1 MTNSDQAAVSII
13 GLKGQAFIIATSLLL
28 FFLCLAGLSMAFSK
42 TTNTHF
48 DFRMQYTAAYM
59 LRSGYG
65 RQLYDY
71 DKTMKFQNDMV
82 SPARQALP
90 FDHLAY
96 EALLYVPFSFFSYQT
111 AYLLFFGVNLA
122 ILTYSFLL
130 LKPYI
135 SKLGEIWPYLPL
147 AIFACFLPVT
157 MALIEG
163 QDSIIL
169 LSLMILIVINLGN
182 GKDSLAGIFLGLAC
196 FKFQYVVPIVLLFLL
211 WGRWR
216 FVAGVAI
223 SGSALLG
230 LSLWLTG
237 VGGFLSYV
245 HILTNISTQFS
256 SQNGIKLG
264 IRPELMPNLRGLAFA
279 IAGTHSRITNA
290 VTMILSAAVLIWAI
304 TRRPSFPL
312 ALTAALLVS
321 YHETISDASLLVL
334 PVALAA
340 VSTVKNKN
348 MTGRSLF
355 IATLCAL
362 IIVAPGPLMLAGV
375 RFYLLA
381 LPTLALFFLWDED
394 FKTTPVEV
402 QIDG

>member
-1 MTNSDQAAVSII
+1 VAPALPELRIQP
-13 GLKGQAFIIATSLLL
+13 FIIATSSLL
-28 FFLCLAGLSMAFSK
+28 FFLCLSGLSMAFSK

-59 LRSGYG
+59 LRVGHG

-71 DKTMKFQNDMV
+71 EQTMKFQNDLV
-82 SPARQALP
+82 TPAQQALP

-96 EALLYVPFSFFSYQT
+96 ESLLYVPFSFFSYQT

-122 ILTYSFLL
+122 ILTHSFLL

-147 AIFACFLPVT
+147 AIFACFLPIT

-169 LSLMILIVINLGN
+169 LSLMILIAVNLKN
-182 GKDSLAGIFLGLAC
+182 SKELLAGALLGLAC
-196 FKFQYVVPIVLLFLL
+196 FKFQFVVPIVLLFLF
-211 WGRWR
+211 WRRWR

-245 HILTNISTQFS
+245 HILTNMSTRFS

-264 IRPELMPNLRGLAFA
+264 IRPELMPNLRGVAYA
-279 IAGTHSRITNA
+279 VCGPHSQTAN
-290 VTMILSAAVLIWAI
+290 VLTLFLSAAVILWAI
-304 TRRPSFPL
+304 WRRPSFPL

-321 YHETISDASLLVL
+321 YHQTISDASLLVL
-334 PVALAA
+334 PVSLAA
-340 VSTVKNKN
+340 VSALKKTSRKSFWVV
-348 MTGRSLF
+348 M
-355 IATLCAL
+355 LCAV
-362 IIVAPGPLMLAGV
+362 IIVAPGPLLLFNA

-381 LPTLALFFLWDED
+381 IPVLSLFFLWDENPMLIPTG
-394 FKTTPVEV
+394 KRMSGMTATL
-402 QIDG
+402 